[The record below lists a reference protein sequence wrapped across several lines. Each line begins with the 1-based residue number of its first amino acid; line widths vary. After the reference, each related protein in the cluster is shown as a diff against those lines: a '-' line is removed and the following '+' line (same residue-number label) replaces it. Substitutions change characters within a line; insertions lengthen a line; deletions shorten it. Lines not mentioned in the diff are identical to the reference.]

1 MRKSYVSETTLK
13 VQVEIDLGEI
23 ENLISSLSD
32 LDTADGKNYRAK
44 ELVTKLQ
51 KLKREAA
58 EEARRGFER
67 MLENYS
73 LGRGGP
79 ISPPIFYG
87 TRRSN

>member
-51 KLKREAA
+51 KHKREAA

-67 MLENYS
+67 MLEQS
-73 LGRGGP
+73 
-79 ISPPIFYG
+79 
-87 TRRSN
+87 

>member
-1 MRKSYVSETTLK
+1 MRKSYVSETSLK

-23 ENLISSLSD
+23 ENLINSLSD

-44 ELVTKLQ
+44 ELVSKLQ

-67 MLENYS
+67 MLEQS
-73 LGRGGP
+73 
-79 ISPPIFYG
+79 
-87 TRRSN
+87 

>member
-32 LDTADGKNYRAK
+32 LDTTDGKNYRAK
-44 ELVTKLQ
+44 ELVSKLE

-58 EEARRGFER
+58 EEACRGFER
-67 MLENYS
+67 MLEQS
-73 LGRGGP
+73 
-79 ISPPIFYG
+79 
-87 TRRSN
+87 

>member
-32 LDTADGKNYRAK
+32 VDTADGKNWRAK
-44 ELVTKLQ
+44 ELVSKLQ
-51 KLKREAA
+51 KLKRDAA

-67 MLENYS
+67 MLEQS
-73 LGRGGP
+73 
-79 ISPPIFYG
+79 
-87 TRRSN
+87 

>member
-1 MRKSYVSETTLK
+1 MRKTYVSETTLK

-23 ENLISSLSD
+23 ENLINSLSD
-32 LDTADGKNYRAK
+32 LDTAEGKNYRAK

-67 MLENYS
+67 MLEQS
-73 LGRGGP
+73 
-79 ISPPIFYG
+79 
-87 TRRSN
+87 

>member
-1 MRKSYVSETTLK
+1 MRKFYVSETTLK

-67 MLENYS
+67 MLEQS
-73 LGRGGP
+73 
-79 ISPPIFYG
+79 
-87 TRRSN
+87 

>member
-1 MRKSYVSETTLK
+1 MRKSYVSETSLK

-23 ENLISSLSD
+23 ENLINSLSD

-44 ELVTKLQ
+44 ELVGKLQ

-67 MLENYS
+67 MLEQS
-73 LGRGGP
+73 
-79 ISPPIFYG
+79 
-87 TRRSN
+87 

>member
-1 MRKSYVSETTLK
+1 MKPISKRKDVMRKSYVSETSLK

-32 LDTADGKNYRAK
+32 LDTTDGKNWRAK
-44 ELVTKLQ
+44 ELVSKLE

-67 MLENYS
+67 ILEQS
-73 LGRGGP
+73 
-79 ISPPIFYG
+79 
-87 TRRSN
+87 

>member
-32 LDTADGKNYRAK
+32 LDTADGKNNPAN
-44 ELVTKLQ
+44 EQVNKLQ

-67 MLENYS
+67 MLEQS
-73 LGRGGP
+73 
-79 ISPPIFYG
+79 
-87 TRRSN
+87 

>member
-58 EEARRGFER
+58 EEARYGFER
-67 MLENYS
+67 MLEQS
-73 LGRGGP
+73 
-79 ISPPIFYG
+79 
-87 TRRSN
+87 

>member
-1 MRKSYVSETTLK
+1 MRKTYVSETTLK

-23 ENLISSLSD
+23 ENLINSLSD

-67 MLENYS
+67 MLEQS
-73 LGRGGP
+73 
-79 ISPPIFYG
+79 
-87 TRRSN
+87 

>member
-1 MRKSYVSETTLK
+1 MRKSYVSETSLK

-32 LDTADGKNYRAK
+32 LDTTDGKNYRAK
-44 ELVTKLQ
+44 ELVSKLE

-67 MLENYS
+67 ILEQS
-73 LGRGGP
+73 
-79 ISPPIFYG
+79 
-87 TRRSN
+87 

>member
-1 MRKSYVSETTLK
+1 MRKSYVSETSLK

-32 LDTADGKNYRAK
+32 LDTSDGKNWRAK
-44 ELVTKLQ
+44 ELVSKLE

-67 MLENYS
+67 ILEQS
-73 LGRGGP
+73 
-79 ISPPIFYG
+79 
-87 TRRSN
+87 

>member
-1 MRKSYVSETTLK
+1 MRKSYVSETTLL

-67 MLENYS
+67 MLEQS
-73 LGRGGP
+73 
-79 ISPPIFYG
+79 
-87 TRRSN
+87 

>member
-23 ENLISSLSD
+23 ENLIITLSD

-67 MLENYS
+67 MLEQS
-73 LGRGGP
+73 
-79 ISPPIFYG
+79 
-87 TRRSN
+87 

>member
-32 LDTADGKNYRAK
+32 VDTADGKNWRAK
-44 ELVTKLQ
+44 ELVSKLQ
-51 KLKREAA
+51 KIKREAA

-67 MLENYS
+67 MLEQS
-73 LGRGGP
+73 
-79 ISPPIFYG
+79 
-87 TRRSN
+87 

>member
-1 MRKSYVSETTLK
+1 MRKSYVSETSLK

-32 LDTADGKNYRAK
+32 LDTADGKNWRAK
-44 ELVTKLQ
+44 ELVSKLE

-67 MLENYS
+67 MIEQS
-73 LGRGGP
+73 
-79 ISPPIFYG
+79 
-87 TRRSN
+87 

>member
-1 MRKSYVSETTLK
+1 MRKSYVSETSLK

-32 LDTADGKNYRAK
+32 LDTTDGKNWRAK
-44 ELVTKLQ
+44 ELVSKLE

-67 MLENYS
+67 ILEQS
-73 LGRGGP
+73 
-79 ISPPIFYG
+79 
-87 TRRSN
+87 

>member
-23 ENLISSLSD
+23 ENLINSLSD

-67 MLENYS
+67 MLEQS
-73 LGRGGP
+73 
-79 ISPPIFYG
+79 
-87 TRRSN
+87 

>member
-1 MRKSYVSETTLK
+1 MRKSYVSENTLK

-32 LDTADGKNYRAK
+32 VDTADGKNWRAK

-51 KLKREAA
+51 KLKRDAA

-67 MLENYS
+67 MLEQS
-73 LGRGGP
+73 
-79 ISPPIFYG
+79 
-87 TRRSN
+87 

>member
-1 MRKSYVSETTLK
+1 MRKSYVSETSLK

-32 LDTADGKNYRAK
+32 LDTADGKNWRAK
-44 ELVTKLQ
+44 ELVSKLE

-67 MLENYS
+67 ILEQS
-73 LGRGGP
+73 
-79 ISPPIFYG
+79 
-87 TRRSN
+87 

>member
-32 LDTADGKNYRAK
+32 LDTADGKNYRAE

-67 MLENYS
+67 MLEQS
-73 LGRGGP
+73 
-79 ISPPIFYG
+79 
-87 TRRSN
+87 

>member
-32 LDTADGKNYRAK
+32 VDTADGKNWRAK
-44 ELVTKLQ
+44 ELVSKLQ
-51 KLKREAA
+51 KLKRDAA

-67 MLENYS
+67 ML
-73 LGRGGP
+73 
-79 ISPPIFYG
+79 
-87 TRRSN
+87 

>member
-23 ENLISSLSD
+23 ENLISSLSG
-32 LDTADGKNYRAK
+32 LDTADGKNWRAK
-44 ELVTKLQ
+44 ELVSKLE

-67 MLENYS
+67 MLEQS
-73 LGRGGP
+73 
-79 ISPPIFYG
+79 
-87 TRRSN
+87 

>member
-51 KLKREAA
+51 KLQQIEAA
-58 EEARRGFER
+58 QMLTMVGKSIRITGLEEYYTEPGSSE
-67 MLENYS
+67 
-73 LGRGGP
+73 
-79 ISPPIFYG
+79 
-87 TRRSN
+87 TR

>member
-32 LDTADGKNYRAK
+32 LDTADGKNWRAK
-44 ELVTKLQ
+44 ELVSKLE

-67 MLENYS
+67 ILEQS
-73 LGRGGP
+73 
-79 ISPPIFYG
+79 
-87 TRRSN
+87 

>member
-32 LDTADGKNYRAK
+32 VDTADGKNWRAK

-51 KLKREAA
+51 KIKRDAA

-67 MLENYS
+67 MLEQS
-73 LGRGGP
+73 
-79 ISPPIFYG
+79 
-87 TRRSN
+87 

>member
-32 LDTADGKNYRAK
+32 LGTADGKNYRAQ

-67 MLENYS
+67 MLEQS
-73 LGRGGP
+73 
-79 ISPPIFYG
+79 
-87 TRRSN
+87 

>member
-1 MRKSYVSETTLK
+1 MKPISKRKDVMRKSYVSETSLK

-32 LDTADGKNYRAK
+32 LDTADGKNWRAK
-44 ELVTKLQ
+44 ELVSKLE

-67 MLENYS
+67 ILEQS
-73 LGRGGP
+73 
-79 ISPPIFYG
+79 
-87 TRRSN
+87 